1 MLGGLHIEMAALKA
15 VGRLLTGSGWVETL
29 TEAGLS
35 TPGTAESFLTAAH
48 VRQCRHA
55 HEVTAATLYILQR
68 RAYMSYKALRSDA
81 DADAIEM
88 SFEAWCTHQ
97 TAKQPQ
103 FAFWSLILQ
112 FEIAVLLF
120 VRSVRTANFQLYVDS
135 LINLTPW
142 FFALDRTHYARWLPV
157 HIRDMTQLSRTNA
170 SVLSEFRSGKFT
182 VNKTGRTFS
191 AIAIDQAHEQLNAA
205 VKGDGGIIGLT
216 ENEIALRRWLI
227 AGPEIA
233 RLLDQFE
240 SRNQQGDSV
249 VHHEEKASVQN
260 AFTREVKSLIAKME
274 EFGNPFEDD
283 SETLSNLQSK
293 EVVAPS
299 VVVVVDKI
307 FDLGKAHDQF
317 VSRTISERF

>member
-1 MLGGLHIEMAALKA
+1 
-15 VGRLLTGSGWVETL
+15 
-29 TEAGLS
+29 
-35 TPGTAESFLTAAH
+35 
-48 VRQCRHA
+48 
-55 HEVTAATLYILQR
+55 
-68 RAYMSYKALRSDA
+68 
-81 DADAIEM
+81 
-88 SFEAWCTHQ
+88 
-97 TAKQPQ
+97 
-103 FAFWSLILQ
+103 
-112 FEIAVLLF
+112 
-120 VRSVRTANFQLYVDS
+120 
-135 LINLTPW
+135 
-142 FFALDRTHYARWLPV
+142 
-157 HIRDMTQLSRTNA
+157 MTQLSRTNA

-240 SRNQQGDSV
+240 SHNQQGDSFTV

-260 AFTREVKSLIAKME
+260 AFTQEVKSLIAKME

-299 VVVVVDKI
+299 VAVVVDKI